1 MPDAKQ
7 ETMKSV
13 QESLLERRSIRRY
26 ERIKV
31 EPAKMQQIY
40 DAIRNTP
47 TRYNGQ
53 QFSVIVID
61 DQPLKEQI
69 YEITNQKQIKTC
81 SHFLV
86 FCTDF
91 HKLRVAA
98 ALHGEETPA
107 FESTIDGYTVGVID
121 ASLAMMSAV
130 TVAESL
136 GLGCCC
142 IGYTRTADPR
152 KLSDMLGLPE
162 GVSIV
167 CGLAIGYP
175 REMPD
180 LKPKLP
186 QPTVIHHNH
195 YSTDEEMKPLLADY
209 DREVT
214 QYNQTRAGDQ
224 TTNDWSGHIADY
236 HRHSM
241 EHGIAGYLREQIGL
255 ETK

>member
-1 MPDAKQ
+1 
-7 ETMKSV
+7 MKSV
-13 QESLLERRSIRRY
+13 QESLLEGRSIRRY

-31 EPAKMQQIY
+31 EPEKMQQIY

-47 TRYNGQ
+47 TSYNGQ

-130 TVAESL
+130 SSRITRIRLLLHWIYPHGRSTETFWYA
-136 GLGCCC
+136 GLTRGGIHRLR
-142 IGYTRTADPR
+142 IGYRLPTRDAR
-152 KLSDMLGLPE
+152 PE
-162 GVSIV
+162 TQITPTHCYSSQSLQHRWRDEAAVGRLRSRS
-167 CGLAIGYP
+167 YP
-175 REMPD
+175 
-180 LKPKLP
+180 
-186 QPTVIHHNH
+186 I
-195 YSTDEEMKPLLADY
+195 
-209 DREVT
+209 
-214 QYNQTRAGDQ
+214 
-224 TTNDWSGHIADY
+224 
-236 HRHSM
+236 
-241 EHGIAGYLREQIGL
+241 
-255 ETK
+255 

>member
-1 MPDAKQ
+1 
-7 ETMKSV
+7 MKSV
-13 QESLLERRSIRRY
+13 QESLLEGRSIRRY

-31 EPAKMQQIY
+31 EPEKMQQIY

-47 TRYNGQ
+47 TSYNGQ

-130 TVAESL
+130 SSR
-136 GLGCCC
+136 
-142 IGYTRTADPR
+142 ITRIR
-152 KLSDMLGLPE
+152 LLLHW
-162 GVSIV
+162 I
-167 CGLAIGYP
+167 YP
-175 REMPD
+175 HGR
-180 LKPKLP
+180 
-186 QPTVIHHNH
+186 
-195 YSTDEEMKPLLADY
+195 ST
-209 DREVT
+209 
-214 QYNQTRAGDQ
+214 
-224 TTNDWSGHIADY
+224 
-236 HRHSM
+236 
-241 EHGIAGYLREQIGL
+241 
-255 ETK
+255 ETF